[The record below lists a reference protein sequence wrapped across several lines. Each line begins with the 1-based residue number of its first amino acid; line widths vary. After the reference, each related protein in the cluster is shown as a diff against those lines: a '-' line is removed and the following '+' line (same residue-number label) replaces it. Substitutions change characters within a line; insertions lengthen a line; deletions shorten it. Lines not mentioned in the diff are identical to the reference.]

1 MITASVIEGL
11 VGSCLLKRFDGQAK
25 IPECHRDWWKLVTGP
40 DKFVAI
46 AAPRNHAK
54 TTAISLSYILASVLF
69 RAKKF
74 VLLVSDTETQANL
87 FLGSIKQELQEN
99 TDIIDLFG
107 LKKNEKGLVQFK
119 KDTESDI
126 IVETNDGTTFRIIAK
141 GAEQKLRGLI
151 WNGSRPDLIV
161 CDDMENDELVM
172 NKDRREKFRR
182 WFLGALLPCRSQ
194 NGEVRIVGTILHMDS
209 MLERLMPRDT
219 DKQTVQDG
227 LKTYST
233 KRQMWKSLKYR
244 AHNEDFSEILW
255 PERHPA
261 AELKRIR
268 TEYINQG
275 LPDVYSQEYLNVP
288 IDESNTYFKRND
300 FLPMRDEDY
309 KSKKNFYVAGDFAI
323 SEKERA
329 DYTVMIVGGVDEDG
343 ILSIVDVIRGRM
355 DGLEI
360 VNTMLA
366 IQRFRDPEVFGI
378 EDTQITKSIGPF
390 LNMAMIEQNTFINV
404 YPLQPHR
411 QDKVTRARSIQ
422 ARMRAGGVKF
432 DKKADWYQTLEDEL
446 MRFPRDKH
454 DDQVDSMAYLGL
466 IIDKMNQAPTKEEI
480 RQQEY
485 MEDMENS
492 DLLDQGRSQ
501 YTGY

>member
-1 MITASVIEGL
+1 MLTAEVIEGL

-25 IPECHRDWWKLVTGP
+25 IPECHREWWRLVTGP

-46 AAPRNHAK
+46 SAPRNHAK
-54 TTAISLSYILASVLF
+54 STAISLSYVLASVLF

-74 VLLVSDTETQANL
+74 VLLVSDTETQSNL
-87 FLGSIKQELQEN
+87 FLGSIKQELQDN
-99 TDIIDLFG
+99 PDIIDLFG
-107 LKKNEKGLVQFK
+107 IKRNDKGIVQFK

-126 IVETNDGTTFRIIAK
+126 IVEFEDGHTFRIISK

-151 WNGSRPDLIV
+151 WNGSRPDLII

-194 NGEVRIVGTILHMDS
+194 NGEIRVVGTILHMDS
-209 MLERLMPRDT
+209 MLERLMPREN
-219 DKQTVQDG
+219 DKQTISEG

-233 KRQMWKSLKYR
+233 RRQMWKSLKYR
-244 AHNEDFSEILW
+244 AHNEDFSLILW

-261 AELKRIR
+261 DELKRIR
-268 TEYINQG
+268 QEYLEQG
-275 LPDVYSQEYLNVP
+275 LPDVYSQEYLNIP
-288 IDESNTYFKRND
+288 IDESNTYFKRAD
-300 FLPMRDEDY
+300 FLPMREEDY
-309 KSKKNFYVAGDFAI
+309 KSKKNYYIAGDFAI
-323 SEKERA
+323 SQKERA
-329 DYTVMIVGGVDEDG
+329 DYTVLIVGGVDENG
-343 ILSIVDVIRGRM
+343 RLCIVDVIRERM

-366 IQRFRDPEVFGI
+366 LQRLRDPEAFGI
-378 EDTQITKSIGPF
+378 EETQITKAIGPF
-390 LNMAMIEQNTFINV
+390 LNLAMIEQNTFPSI
-404 YPLQPHR
+404 YPLKPHR

-432 DKKADWYQTLEDEL
+432 DKQADWYPTLEDEL

-466 IIDKMNQAPTKEEI
+466 LIDKMVEAPTKEELEE
-480 RQQEY
+480 QEY
-485 MEDMENS
+485 QEDMENS
-492 DLLDQGRSQ
+492 DLDFQGRNE